1 MIKDIIEDTFDEA
14 YVSVVEGGI
23 EETQTLLS
31 LPFDYMFFTGEKV
44 GKIVAASEFQLLYR
58 LGGKSPVI
66 VDDTA
71 NIKVASE
78 RISFGKFTN
87 AGQTC
92 VAPDYI
98 LVQRKVKNDLIKALK
113 NNY

>member
-1 MIKDIIEDTFDEA
+1 
-14 YVSVVEGGI
+14 
-23 EETQTLLS
+23 
-31 LPFDYMFFTGEKV
+31 MFFTGSEKV
-44 GKIVAASEFQLLYR
+44 GKVVYEAAAKNLVPVTLE

-98 LVQRKVKNDLIKALK
+98 LVDRKVKNDLIDALK
-113 NNY
+113 QTITEFYGKI